1 MDSCCTLLMVVAG
14 VEMLALIGIVFVLRK
29 ATVVLPW

>member
-1 MDSCCTLLMVVAG
+1 MDVCCTLLMVVAG
-14 VEMLALIGIVFVLRK
+14 VETLALIGIVFILRK